1 MAVAQ
6 SSILQFL
13 PKKRRQEEEDDD
25 HSINSNDNE
34 PDTDEAYEADLE
46 SESHRDGLREDEVQ
60 EREENEHIIEADIG
74 ASRY

>member
-46 SESHRDGLREDEVQ
+46 SEDGLREDEVQ